1 MNLLAIDTCTRRI
14 GVAIASDAKITAQT
28 PPQTSPPGSPVGTQA
43 EPLDERLGTQR
54 GESPRHVEE
63 LAPTIKRLLQ
73 ASAMT
78 AHNIDA
84 VAVTVG
90 PGMFTGLR
98 VGMATACTFANA
110 LGVPMIALSSLDVLV
125 DPLRYADCDV
135 VVPTLEARRTE
146 MYFALYPRNNEG
158 LEVDVEIGIATPME
172 LAVKLASRGA
182 RLLLCGEAL
191 GRHSNE
197 FSKLSNVV
205 IASSKFS
212 APSCASMVRLAMAK
226 WELGGAVAASEI
238 TPMYLRQSDA
248 QINVSKVSGGTM

>member
-1 MNLLAIDTCTRRI
+1 MNLLTIDTCTRRI
-14 GVAIASDAKITAQT
+14 GVAIARDAKITAQT
-28 PPQTSPPGSPVGTQA
+28 PPPKSQVGTQA
-43 EPLDERLGTQR
+43 ETLAETLAEPLGTQR

-78 AHNIDA
+78 ARDIDA

-110 LGVPMIALSSLDVLV
+110 LGLPMIALSSLDVLV

-146 MYFALYPRNNEG
+146 MYFALFPRNSEG
-158 LEVDVEIGIATPME
+158 LDVGAEIGIATPMA

-197 FSKLSNVV
+197 FTKLSNVV

-226 WELGGAVAASEI
+226 WELGCAVAANEI
-238 TPMYLRQSDA
+238 TPLYLRQSDA
-248 QINVSKVSGGTM
+248 KINVSKVSGGTM